1 MWTIRNVLIIRKH
14 GSSST
19 HRLFGQWHGETRCYK
34 CLVLLPN
41 QSDSV
46 VLKGISLIS
55 QGQHPSQDASGN
67 MEKWWRWGSIFCCYA
82 AQWYFTLI
90 DTAAARIF
98 TVHKFCSEVGE
109 SRGELNCCDGSVRWN
124 MMQRFP
130 PELYQPLLHHYI
142 RTGAQRETAGAEN
155 ISKSQM
161 QDYFEVFDTVDV
173 D

>member
-67 MEKWWRWGSIFCCYA
+67 MEKWWRWGAVMRRNDISHWLTLP
-82 AQWYFTLI
+82 QRESSQFTNSVQRWEK
-90 DTAAARIF
+90 A
-98 TVHKFCSEVGE
+98 EE
-109 SRGELNCCDGSVRWN
+109 SWIAVMVLCAGTWCNAFPLNCISLFSIITSGQEHKGKQQER
-124 MMQRFP
+124 
-130 PELYQPLLHHYI
+130 
-142 RTGAQRETAGAEN
+142 RTSAKARCRI
-155 ISKSQM
+155 ISRCSIQ
-161 QDYFEVFDTVDV
+161 
-173 D
+173 